1 MKGEEND
8 ENRYEEENESEEIIA
23 DDNYTNNIPDI
34 VENITVNKVEKRK
47 SDNIQDILEDSPPA
61 KISRIDPILEDTGN

>member
-1 MKGEEND
+1 MKGEEED

>member
-1 MKGEEND
+1 MKGEEED

-47 SDNIQDILEDSPPA
+47 SDNIQDILEDSPPT

>member
-1 MKGEEND
+1 MKGEEDD

>member
-1 MKGEEND
+1 MKGEKDD
-8 ENRYEEENESEEIIA
+8 ENRYEEEIESEEIIA

>member
-1 MKGEEND
+1 MKGEKDD
-8 ENRYEEENESEEIIA
+8 ENRYEEENESKEIIA

>member
-1 MKGEEND
+1 MKGEEDD

-47 SDNIQDILEDSPPA
+47 SDNIQDILEVSPPA
-61 KISRIDPILEDTGN
+61 KISRIDPILENTGN

>member
-1 MKGEEND
+1 MKGEEDD

-47 SDNIQDILEDSPPA
+47 SDNIQDILEVSPPA